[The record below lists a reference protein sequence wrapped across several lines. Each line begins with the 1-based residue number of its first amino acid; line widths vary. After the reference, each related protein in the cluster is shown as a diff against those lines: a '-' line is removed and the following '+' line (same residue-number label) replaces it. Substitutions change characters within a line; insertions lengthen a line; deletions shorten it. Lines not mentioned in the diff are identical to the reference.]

1 MVRIFMSLSLLQAPK
16 DQVKLEMLKGFM
28 FYKPT
33 PKQAEFHAASL
44 HAKERLF
51 LGGNRTG
58 KTNAVCMEM
67 AMHLTGIYPVWWKG
81 YRFSRPIN
89 AISASIS
96 LKDTRDILQ
105 KKLFVG
111 DIDAS
116 MPPIV
121 HESYIIEKLHTN
133 IAGAWDTV
141 RIRHVSGGISE
152 LKFKAFQQGES
163 SFQGVKADFIH
174 LDELPNFKV
183 YQEALIRTTSFDHE
197 KTFLVASLWPERG
210 KDDLLSH
217 FMDYAPEGEVRDG
230 RFYIMASWA
239 DNPYLKEEEREHLRK
254 SVPAWQLEAREHG
267 IPVFGQ
273 GKVFTMKESELF
285 VEPFQI
291 PKHFALVYGLDPSAS
306 SGGTWGCVLLAHDR
320 DRDIVYAVADYK
332 LSNATPT
339 EHASNILRIV
349 PDWCT
354 GMVDPAGAGEN
365 MHTKEKTLD
374 FLQARSGLR
383 LVKANK
389 ANNAKEATIDEIY
402 ERVRGDRFKIFYT
415 DKGLGCRH
423 LVNEWR
429 QYARDDN
436 GLILKK
442 NDHCLDAAFYALNGL
457 AQARTETQFHQE
469 RVPRWGEAGYL

>member
-1 MVRIFMSLSLLQAPK
+1 MGIHEVGVA
-16 DQVKLEMLKGFM
+16 DQVAEELLRQFV
-28 FYKPT
+28 FYQPT
-33 PKQAEFHAASL
+33 PKQKAFHEAGLLAS
-44 HAKERLF
+44 ERLF

-67 AMHLTGIYPVWWKG
+67 AMHLTGVYPPWWQG
-81 YRFSRPIN
+81 YRYRRPIN

-111 DIDAS
+111 DVDGS
-116 MPPIV
+116 MPPIL
-121 HESYIIEKLHTN
+121 HESYIVDKTHTT

-141 RIRHVSGGISE
+141 KIRHVSGGVSE

-174 LDELPNFKV
+174 LDEVPNFRV
-183 YQEALIRTTSFDHE
+183 YQEALMRTTAFDQE
-197 KTFLVASLWPERG
+197 KTFLVCSMWPERG
-210 KDDLLSH
+210 KDELMTH
-217 FMDYAPEGEVRDG
+217 FLDYAPEGEVRNG
-230 RFYIMASWA
+230 RFYLMASWA
-239 DNPYLKEEEREHLRK
+239 DNPYLKEDERERLRQ

-273 GKVFTMKESELF
+273 GKVFTMKEADLF

-291 PKHFALVYGLDPSAS
+291 PSSFALIYGLDPSSS
-306 SGGTWGCVLLAHDR
+306 SGGTWGAVLLAHDR
-320 DRDIVYAVADYK
+320 DQDCVYVVADYK

-339 EHASNILRIV
+339 EHAANLLQIV

-374 FLQARSGLR
+374 FLQNRSGLS
-383 LVKANK
+383 LIKAYK
-389 ANNAKEATIDEIY
+389 ANNTKEATIDEIY
-402 ERVRGDRFKIFYT
+402 ERVRGDRLKIFWS
-415 DKGLGCRH
+415 GQGRGCRH
-423 LVNEWR
+423 VVTEWR
-429 QYARDDN
+429 QYARDDH
-436 GLILKK
+436 GLIIKK
-442 NDHCLDAAFYALNGL
+442 NDHCLDALFYALNGL
-457 AQARTETQFHQE
+457 PYARTEAQFYHTKTPHWQA
-469 RVPRWGEAGYL
+469 AGYV